1 MIGENIFQKDIT
13 KKLFEYSNEN
23 DYLKEK
29 ISLLENKNNTYQNKI
44 LDLKCQIKELL
55 EMQQNNRNLTEEKK
69 NFQNRIKNLEK
80 EIIDV
85 TQNIKGENRQT
96 ENQLENEL
104 IFYKGLHETGIAKV
118 DAADNI
124 IKLNNAQNK
133 YIIDL
138 ENELEQ
144 LRNNSDVTVCKLKI
158 EHDLHYYNLKKK
170 MMDYVKEIQHN
181 MAQNNKD
188 NMELNSK
195 LNMLYKNQML
205 NELEH
210 QALQIKALLQIKQ
223 KYEKLIFVL
232 KQELDLH
239 KKAEKS
245 FISKNMKYLNIIKD
259 IDKNYSN
266 NSYSK
271 ILNNKNI
278 NGNKFSL
285 SEKKTK
291 KKYNKLKL
299 QLENNKNEN
308 LYEAQLS
315 ITNNIIN
322 NNLYRESNLYKDY
335 DKNNKK
341 YYDEYIA
348 IKKLYDELYKENQN
362 LKEQLTTMKDK
373 QKMFNYKYS
382 GIIKLYKSGLDE
394 LLINEELKNK
404 SIHINKELI
413 NSGNYDSFTKEQKH
427 TILIALIKD
436 LLPLIDKN
444 FEDNDINILRNSFQ
458 QSHNFK
464 TSSTHSSR
472 KEDSTSR
479 NINVSKLSKL
489 NFRSVLDNRIN
500 ICLNNNSNYF
510 ENSQKLNS
518 IYRSN
523 KGVNSLRTLT
533 DEKSEIINKLNG
545 KIKDKFTNR
554 NQSLKLFKCMNIES
568 KDKPLRFIYIKNTFD
583 KDNDSRYKVDS
594 CLTKNNFF
602 S

>member
-210 QALQIKALLQIKQ
+210 QALQIKALLHIKQ

-278 NGNKFSL
+278 N
-285 SEKKTK
+285 
-291 KKYNKLKL
+291 
-299 QLENNKNEN
+299 
-308 LYEAQLS
+308 
-315 ITNNIIN
+315 
-322 NNLYRESNLYKDY
+322 
-335 DKNNKK
+335 
-341 YYDEYIA
+341 
-348 IKKLYDELYKENQN
+348 
-362 LKEQLTTMKDK
+362 
-373 QKMFNYKYS
+373 
-382 GIIKLYKSGLDE
+382 
-394 LLINEELKNK
+394 
-404 SIHINKELI
+404 
-413 NSGNYDSFTKEQKH
+413 
-427 TILIALIKD
+427 
-436 LLPLIDKN
+436 
-444 FEDNDINILRNSFQ
+444 
-458 QSHNFK
+458 
-464 TSSTHSSR
+464 
-472 KEDSTSR
+472 
-479 NINVSKLSKL
+479 
-489 NFRSVLDNRIN
+489 
-500 ICLNNNSNYF
+500 
-510 ENSQKLNS
+510 
-518 IYRSN
+518 
-523 KGVNSLRTLT
+523 
-533 DEKSEIINKLNG
+533 
-545 KIKDKFTNR
+545 
-554 NQSLKLFKCMNIES
+554 
-568 KDKPLRFIYIKNTFD
+568 
-583 KDNDSRYKVDS
+583 
-594 CLTKNNFF
+594 
-602 S
+602 